1 MLGNSVYL
9 PILYNII
16 TLLVQGY
23 ELQKELGQE
32 ILYRK
37 VSFVFN
43 NPSERGKVHQKNIT
57 FSQPNMGAFGAHPA
71 SSVWGQM
78 LGYVYGG
85 NKQTPYT

>member
-32 ILYRK
+32 ILYWK
-37 VSFVFN
+37 VIFVFN
-43 NPSERGKVHQKNIT
+43 NPSEKGK
-57 FSQPNMGAFGAHPA
+57 
-71 SSVWGQM
+71 SSSEE
-78 LGYVYGG
+78 YYI
-85 NKQTPYT
+85 